1 MASLN
6 QDILGRISIRIPPIP
21 TQRRIACVLS
31 VFNELIEINER
42 QIELLEQLGRS
53 LYREWFVR
61 FRFPGHE
68 DVELVDSELGPIPKG
83 WEVAPLGDVVGV
95 NERVLKAADLPDPLL
110 YLDKGDIYFSQVALG
125 LCLRP
130 AATIRAPTPSCWS
143 GSLTM
148 PRAWTTWSGCAGR
161 RGSAV
166 RAVRVGRGGG

>member
-68 DVELVDSELGPIPKG
+68 DVELVDSELVGGPRSS
-83 WEVAPLGDVVGV
+83 VH
-95 NERVLKAADLPDPLL
+95 LL
-110 YLDKGDIYFSQVALG
+110 
-125 LCLRP
+125 
-130 AATIRAPTPSCWS
+130 
-143 GSLTM
+143 
-148 PRAWTTWSGCAGR
+148 
-161 RGSAV
+161 
-166 RAVRVGRGGG
+166 